1 MKIVVTGATG
11 GFGSE
16 LCKHIESNKPE
27 WELVGLTRFDYDLR
41 DPTGTTNVITDIK
54 PDIVIHTAAMTNV
67 DGCETDNLLAQEVN
81 IEGARAVAEGAKLAG
96 AKMVF
101 ISSDYVFDG
110 SKAEPYI
117 ESDQTNPI
125 NYYGMTK
132 QKGEEMTL
140 ELEGSLVIRSSWL
153 FGEVGS
159 NFVKT
164 MLLLAEKGE
173 PIKVVND
180 QVGSPTYYPH
190 LAGGILKAIENDT
203 TGILHITNAGYCS
216 WYDFAVEIFK
226 IKGVDIKVTPVTSEE
241 YKSPAKRPKN
251 SRLDCGRYL
260 DIAGEPLPDWR
271 DALKEYLDA

>member
-1 MKIVVTGATG
+1 MKIAVTGATG

-16 LCKHIESNKPE
+16 LCKLIESKKPE
-27 WELVGLTRFDYDLR
+27 WELVGLTRFVHDLR
-41 DPTGTTNVITDIK
+41 DLTGTTNVIKGIN
-54 PDIVIHTAAMTNV
+54 PDIVIHAAAMTNV
-67 DGCETDNLLAQEVN
+67 DGCETDNLLAKEVN

-110 SKAEPYI
+110 SNDEPYV
-117 ESDQTNPI
+117 ESDQINPI

-132 QKGEEMTL
+132 QKGEEATL

-153 FGEVGS
+153 FGTVGS

-180 QVGSPTYYPH
+180 QIGSPTYYPH
-190 LAGGILKAIENDT
+190 LAAGVLKAIENDT
-203 TGILHITNAGYCS
+203 SGILHITNAGYCS
-216 WYDFAVEIFK
+216 WYDFALEVLK
-226 IKGVDIKVTPVTSEE
+226 IRGVNIKVTPVTSDE
-241 YKSPAKRPKN
+241 YKTPAKRPKN
-251 SRLDCGRYL
+251 SRLDCGRYIE
-260 DIAGEPLPDWR
+260 IAGEPLPDWR